1 MTQDE
6 GGAPVLPP
14 SARRRP
20 GRPRKD
26 TLRRLELRKEHQN
39 KQKQTPIFVDDLE
52 FGKTQVPIHFFAR
65 GKVIKRYQTC
75 GKKGCACQ
83 KGPRY
88 QHGPY
93 YYLVVTNP
101 KHSKNPNEPK
111 QKWFYLT
118 QEEAD
123 RIRKRITNF
132 NLLSQSLFSDV
143 FDEMSAGKE

>member
-6 GGAPVLPP
+6 GGVPVHPS

-26 TLRRLELRKEHQN
+26 TLRRIQFRREHQL
-39 KQKQTPIFVDDLE
+39 KQEQAPLDVDNLE
-52 FGKTQVPIHFFAR
+52 FGKAQVPIHFFAR
-65 GKVIKRYQTC
+65 GKIIKRYQTC
-75 GKKGCACQ
+75 GKKNCACQ
-83 KGPRY
+83 KSARS

-101 KHSKNPNEPK
+101 GHSKNPDEPK

-118 QEEAD
+118 HEEAD
-123 RIRKRITNF
+123 RLRKRITNF
-132 NLLSQSLFSDV
+132 NLFAQSLFSDI
-143 FDEMSAGKE
+143 FDEMKAGKE